1 MLFHANSS
9 NLVDSPLHFAK
20 KQTTKTYNFKN
31 DVNMYLPLYRNH
43 NRYRRLSFTTTTID
57 GNHVETIKGT
67 RTLTISGNNTLTN
80 NPIRNI
86 TSKVSII
93 PRPGIFIPSCSRK
106 GDAKSPRNLN
116 KILTTQ

>member
-43 NRYRRLSFTTTTID
+43 NRYRRLPL
-57 GNHVETIKGT
+57 HVSSADLD
-67 RTLTISGNNTLTN
+67 R
-80 NPIRNI
+80 
-86 TSKVSII
+86 VDF
-93 PRPGIFIPSCSRK
+93 IFIFFWNGEK
-106 GDAKSPRNLN
+106 KHHFTFTLQKNVYL
-116 KILTTQ
+116 